1 MGCSLPPAGLAAMRI
16 VARNA
21 TSSRI
26 DGSRETVRPDV
37 GRGEALSGPADA
49 YTAAVQTVEAANRKG
64 IALKLLGGQAI
75 RYLTPGFPPRRRA
88 DQDMD
93 FASVSTARRPVTEL
107 LAELGF
113 ESDRR
118 FNNLH
123 GHRQM
128 YFTSPVEGI
137 SVDVIMDRLQM
148 CHVLEFSSRI
158 DRMPVT
164 LDVSDLLLSKLQVV
178 EQNEKDVHDI
188 VYLLAAHEIRE
199 GDEPGTIGLARLT
212 EVLGG
217 DWGWW
222 RTATGNLDRVV
233 DLVRGELS
241 RLLPGGASY
250 DPGEQ
255 AAALRRHADTMPKS
269 LKWKLRARVG
279 ERARWYEL
287 PEEVGH

>member
-1 MGCSLPPAGLAAMRI
+1 M
-16 VARNA
+16 
-21 TSSRI
+21 
-26 DGSRETVRPDV
+26 
-37 GRGEALSGPADA
+37 DA
-49 YTAAVQTVEAANRKG
+49 FTAAIETVEAANRKG
-64 IALKLLGGQAI
+64 VPLKLLGGQAI
-75 RYLTPGFPPRRRA
+75 RYLTPDFPPRRRD

-93 FASVSTARRPVTEL
+93 FASVSGARRRVAEL

-113 ESDRR
+113 EGDRR

-128 YFTSPVEGI
+128 YFQAPADGT
-137 SVDVIMDRLQM
+137 SVDVIMDRLNM
-148 CHVLEFSSRI
+148 CHVLDFSGRI
-158 DRMPVT
+158 GRMPVT
-164 LDVSDLLLSKLQVV
+164 LDLADLLLSKLQVV

-188 VYLLAAHEIRE
+188 VYLLAAHAVSE
-199 GDEPGTIGLARLT
+199 GDEPGAIGLTRFD

-233 DLVRGELS
+233 ELVRGELS
-241 RLLPGGASY
+241 RLVPAGAPY
-250 DPGEQ
+250 DPVEQ
-255 AAALRRHADTMPKS
+255 AAALRRHADAMPKT
-269 LKWKLRARVG
+269 LKWKVRARLG

>member
-1 MGCSLPPAGLAAMRI
+1 VEWGDELSLAA
-16 VARNA
+16 
-21 TSSRI
+21 
-26 DGSRETVRPDV
+26 DP
-37 GRGEALSGPADA
+37 
-49 YTAAVQTVEAANRKG
+49 YTAAIQTVEAATG
-64 IALKLLGGQAI
+64 EGVPLKLLGGQAI
-75 RYLTPGFPPRRRA
+75 RYLTPDFPPRRRG

-107 LAELGF
+107 LTGLGF
-113 ESDRR
+113 EGDRR

-128 YFTSPVEGI
+128 YFRSPPEGV
-137 SVDVIMDRLQM
+137 SVDVIMDRLHM
-148 CHVLEFSSRI
+148 CHVLEFSRRI

-188 VYLLAAHEIRE
+188 VYLLAAHEIRD
-199 GDEPGTIGLARLT
+199 GDEPGTIGLARFA

-222 RTATGNLDRVV
+222 RTATGSLDRVV
-233 DLVRGELS
+233 ELVRGELA
-241 RLLPGGASY
+241 RLVPQGAPH
-250 DPGEQ
+250 DPVEH
-255 AAALRRHADTMPKS
+255 AIALRRHADAMPKS
-269 LKWKLRARVG
+269 LKWKLRARLG
-279 ERARWYEL
+279 ERTQWYEL